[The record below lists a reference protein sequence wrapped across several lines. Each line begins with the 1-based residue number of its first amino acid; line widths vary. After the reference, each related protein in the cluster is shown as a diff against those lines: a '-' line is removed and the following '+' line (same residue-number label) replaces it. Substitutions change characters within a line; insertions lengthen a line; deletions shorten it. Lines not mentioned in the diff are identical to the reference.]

1 MLKAVQNHNN
11 YIRYERTITV
21 YEQHA
26 VYDLVLLNTP
36 NFAGQLVC
44 PQFLPQGVQMR
55 RLDESALPRQRRH
68 RAGLYLLR

>member
-1 MLKAVQNHNN
+1 MLPVSPRKVVSYCAHILTSHMLNKPRPESQQL

-36 NFAGQLVC
+36 NFAG
-44 PQFLPQGVQMR
+44 GN
-55 RLDESALPRQRRH
+55 LDRSVPSISR
-68 RAGLYLLR
+68 

>member
-44 PQFLPQGVQMR
+44 PQFLPQGVQKCDDSTR
-55 RLDESALPRQRRH
+55 VPFLGNGATGLDFTF
-68 RAGLYLLR
+68 